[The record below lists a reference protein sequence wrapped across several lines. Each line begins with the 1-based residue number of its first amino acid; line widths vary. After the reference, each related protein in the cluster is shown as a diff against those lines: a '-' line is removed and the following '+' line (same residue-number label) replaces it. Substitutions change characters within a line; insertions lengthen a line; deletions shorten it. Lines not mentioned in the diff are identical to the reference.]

1 MDDREPTI
9 RRRELGE
16 GLRAAMQGANFT
28 GKQLAHKLKWS
39 EGRVSRLLNG
49 KRGGSEMD
57 VIEVLAVC
65 GATAEEKT
73 RLLAL
78 CREADTPGWL
88 QKHGS
93 RLPKQ
98 LVTLVEHENRAVSIW
113 DFQSVVI
120 HGLLQTAEY
129 ARALTAETGNVPPD
143 EIDDRVSARLARQA
157 LLSRQPPL
165 RFVFFIH
172 EFAFKLPIGGAI
184 TMSEQMHHIL
194 RLLVRPNISVRVV
207 PAAIGGHPGIA
218 GPFQLMEFQ
227 DFKPVVYL
235 DSETSCLFLEE
246 PVEISAYRRILSALA
261 DKALDEGQSREFIAN
276 LAMKLYP
283 PGEEDV

>member
-9 RRRELGE
+9 RRRELGD
-16 GLRAAMQGANFT
+16 GLRAAMQGADFT

-57 VIEVLAVC
+57 VVEVLAVC
-65 GATAEEKT
+65 GATAEEKA

-98 LVTLVEHENRAVSIW
+98 LVTLVEHEDKAVVIW
-113 DFQSVVI
+113 DFQTIVI
-120 HGLLQTAEY
+120 PGLLQNADY
-129 ARALTAETGNVPPD
+129 ARALIDETGNAPAG
-143 EIDDRVSARLARQA
+143 EINDRVAARLARQA
-157 LLSRQPPL
+157 LLSRRPL
-165 RFVFFIH
+165 VHFTFFVH
-172 EFAFKLPIGGAI
+172 EFALRLPVGGADV
-184 TMSEQMHHIL
+184 MSDQLHQLL
-194 RLLVRPNISVRVV
+194 RLAVRPNLSLRIV
-207 PAAIGGHPGIA
+207 PTAIGGHPGVA
-218 GPFQLMEFQ
+218 GQFKLMEFR

-246 PVEISAYRRILSALA
+246 DVEIAAYRRILSGLA
-261 DKALDEGQSREFIAN
+261 DKALDEGQSKEFIAN
-276 LAMKLYP
+276 LAVELYSS
-283 PGEEDV
+283 GERDD